1 MAIDPARPLLN
12 QVALVTGGN
21 SGIGEA
27 CALALEAAGA
37 RVVVNY
43 LSDPEEAKW
52 VVEEISEGGSDA
64 IATIPASQPAANE
77 SYCR

>member
-27 CALALEAAGA
+27 CALALGVAGA
-37 RVVVNY
+37 HVVVNDF
-43 LSDPEEAKW
+43 SDPE
-52 VVEEISEGGSDA
+52 EGGSDA

>member
-12 QVALVTGGN
+12 QVALVTGGK
-21 SGIGEA
+21 SGIGEG
-27 CALALEAAGA
+27 CALALGAAGA

-43 LSDPEEAKW
+43 FFDPEKR
-52 VVEEISEGGSDA
+52 SGF
-64 IATIPASQPAANE
+64 IPASQPAANE